1 MVPGCQ
7 AAGQGRDTRLLTLK
21 MPFSEAAAERAP
33 PPQPRK
39 RGHPWLRD
47 LTPSPPPW
55 GSAFPPVQGTG
66 GDRDVTGPVA
76 SADQVFCPGTGAA
89 ASPPPPRHTPL
100 ASSAGPLRQLS
111 GLACLQM
118 PWKSFRG
125 GWALATHS
133 PNWLFGERGR
143 HRGKK
148 RPCANP
154 LPQEHPH
161 NDTCPIPQP
170 WCGRVD
176 ERGSGPKRPT
186 VSP

>member
-89 ASPPPPRHTPL
+89 ASPPPTTHTPGFQCRAAETALWAGLPADALEEFQGRLGPRHSQPQL
-100 ASSAGPLRQLS
+100 AF
-111 GLACLQM
+111 
-118 PWKSFRG
+118 W
-125 GWALATHS
+125 
-133 PNWLFGERGR
+133 
-143 HRGKK
+143 
-148 RPCANP
+148 
-154 LPQEHPH
+154 
-161 NDTCPIPQP
+161 
-170 WCGRVD
+170 
-176 ERGSGPKRPT
+176 
-186 VSP
+186 